1 MSKKIT
7 REHLRKYL
15 KEYFG
20 FDKFKQMQEDIIMA
34 VLEGQDVFV
43 LMPTGGGKSLTYQL
57 PAMLMDGTAVVISPL
72 IALMKNQ
79 VDAIR
84 AFRAEE
90 GVAHFINS
98 SLTRK
103 QLQQV
108 KDDIIGGKTKLL
120 YVAPESLTKEEN
132 INFLRSVE
140 ISFYAID
147 EAHCIS
153 EWGHDFRPEYRRI
166 RPIINEIKRRP
177 IMALTATA
185 TPKVQDDI
193 LKNLDIQDA
202 KVFKTSFFRPNLYYE
217 VRPKVDPE
225 RQIIQYIKNNPGKSG
240 IIYCLSR
247 KKVEEL
253 AEILKA
259 NGIKALPYHAGLDSA
274 TRTKHQDMFL
284 NEEVDVIVAT
294 IAFGM
299 GIDKPD
305 IRFVIH
311 YDMPKSLESYY
322 QETGRAGRD
331 GGEGVC
337 IAFYHPNDIEKL
349 EKFLQGKPISEQ
361 EIGRQL
367 INEVVA
373 YAEGAVCRPKM
384 ILHYFGEELQEPCN
398 NCDNCLRPR
407 PQFEGKS
414 YLVKVLKAVLEAQEK
429 FKPAH
434 IAKILAG
441 KSDAAIKT
449 YKHHKLKS
457 FGIGKDKSPKFWE
470 SVIRQAMIH
479 GLLEKDI
486 ENYGTVKLTEK
497 GHEYLKKPWSIKLVE
512 PHNFEKIDNE
522 EETQEPVM
530 GPALA
535 TADQTLF
542 NLLKDLRKK
551 IAKKE
556 GLAPYMVFED
566 PVLQDMSIYYPINL
580 KELLQIS
587 GINKNKAERF
597 GQPFVELIKNYVE
610 ENDIIRPQDIVVKKP
625 KKSGIKVFI
634 IQSIDKKMDFED
646 ICEAQQLDMEE
657 LYEEIESIL
666 RSGTRLNFD
675 YYIDK
680 MIDEEHQ
687 ADLMAYFEEEG
698 LVPLEQAISEL
709 VEDEYEEDEIA
720 LMRLKY
726 MAKLQREGKLKKK

>member
-7 REHLRKYL
+7 REELRKSL
-15 KEYFG
+15 KDYFG
-20 FDKFKQMQEDIIMA
+20 FDKFKKMQEDIIMA
-34 VLEGQDVFV
+34 VLEGHDVFV

-57 PAMLMDGTAVVISPL
+57 PAMLMEGTAVIISPL

-84 AFRAEE
+84 AFRSEE

-108 KDDIIGGKTKLL
+108 KDDIVKGKTKLL

-193 LKNLDIQDA
+193 LKNLGIHEA
-202 KVFKTSFFRPNLYYE
+202 KIFKTSFFRPNLYYE

-225 RQIIQYIKNNPGKSG
+225 RQIIQYIKNNTGKSG

-253 AEILKA
+253 AELLKT

-384 ILHYFGEELQEPCN
+384 ILHYFGEELEEPCN

-414 YLVKVLKAVLEAQEK
+414 YLIKVLRVVLEVQEK

-441 KSDAAIKT
+441 KSDTAIKT
-449 YKHHKLKS
+449 YKHHKLKT
-457 FGIGKDKSPKFWE
+457 FGSGKDKSQKFWE

-497 GHEYLKKPWSIKLVE
+497 GHKYLKQPWSIKLVE
-512 PHNFEKIDNE
+512 PHNFEKIDNDE
-522 EETQEPVM
+522 EAQEPVM

-556 GLAPYMVFED
+556 GIAPYMVFED
-566 PVLQDMSIYYPINL
+566 PVLQDMSIYYPVNL
-580 KELLQIS
+580 KELSQIS
-587 GINKNKAERF
+587 GVNQIKAERF
-597 GQPFVELIKNYVE
+597 GQPFVDLIKDYVE
-610 ENDIIRPQDIVVKKP
+610 ENDIIRPQDIVIKKP

-646 ICEAQQLDMEE
+646 ICEAQQIEMEE

-666 RSGTRLNFD
+666 RSGTRLNID

-698 LVPLEQAISEL
+698 LVSLDQAIADL

-726 MAKLQREGKLKKK
+726 MSKLQREGKLKRS